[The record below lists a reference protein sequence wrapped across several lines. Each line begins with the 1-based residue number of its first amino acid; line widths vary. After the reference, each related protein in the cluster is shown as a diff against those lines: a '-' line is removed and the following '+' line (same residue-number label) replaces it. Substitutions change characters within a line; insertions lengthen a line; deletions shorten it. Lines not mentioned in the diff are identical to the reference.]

1 MIDYRFRGKLRGGS
15 RNMRIVFFS
24 SDRLEV
30 ERISQEFGNAGIAC
44 EVREGAVVKEA
55 ELWIKKDADLH
66 RAFMLCVQLSVG
78 FAKRENAHREID
90 LQDTSAAA

>member
-1 MIDYRFRGKLRGGS
+1 
-15 RNMRIVFFS
+15 MRIVFFS

-30 ERISQEFGNAGIAC
+30 ERIGQEFGQAGIPC
-44 EVREGAVVKEA
+44 EVREGHVVKEA

-66 RAFMLCVQLSVG
+66 RAFLLCVQLNIG

-90 LQDTSAAA
+90 LLDTSEAA